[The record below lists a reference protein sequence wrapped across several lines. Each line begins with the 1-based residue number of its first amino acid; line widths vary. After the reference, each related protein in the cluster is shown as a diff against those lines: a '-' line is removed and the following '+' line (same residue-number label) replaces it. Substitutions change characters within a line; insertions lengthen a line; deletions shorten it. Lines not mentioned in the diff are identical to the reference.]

1 MRRWLGPARVGW
13 LVALAAAAGWLAW
26 GRREELGLLVAGAR
40 PGFLVAALAVGGVQ
54 LAVNAAFWRSALA
67 ALGEPVAHR
76 AVLGVSARSLLARYI
91 PGSVWYA
98 VGRGVLLNKRGVG
111 KRALAATA
119 GLEAALSVAT
129 GLALGVALLLA
140 VDRLPGGLAGLA
152 VWCALAAAA
161 VSPPAVNLGL
171 RLLAR
176 RHGGQAQRI
185 SWPRFVVLLGWM
197 VAFWLGAAGMFVLYL
212 HAFPQVTV
220 ATVEAAGAFMVA
232 WVVGFFAVFAPQGL
246 GVFEVAVATILA
258 GEPFAALALVVAAY
272 RGLTLVRDLLA
283 VGIAELTARR
293 W

>member
-1 MRRWLGPARVGW
+1 MKRWLGPARAGW

-26 GRREELGLLVAGAR
+26 RRRDELGLLVAGAR
-40 PGFLVAALAVGGVQ
+40 PGLLVAALAVGGVQ
-54 LAVNAAFWRSALA
+54 LVVNAAFWRSALA

-98 VGRGVLLNKRGVG
+98 VGRGVLLSRRGVS

-119 GLEAALSVAT
+119 ALEVALSVVT
-129 GLALGVALLLA
+129 GLGIGVALLLV

-152 VWCALAAAA
+152 VWCVLAGAA
-161 VSPPAVNLGL
+161 VSPPMVNLGL

-176 RHGGQAQRI
+176 RHGGEAQRI
-185 SWPRFVVLLGWM
+185 SWSRFLVLGGWM
-197 VAFWLGAAGMFVLYL
+197 VAFWVGAAGMFVLYL
-212 HAFPQVTV
+212 SAFPQVAV
-220 ATVEAAGAFMVA
+220 APVEAAGAFMVA

-246 GVFEVAVATILA
+246 GVFEVAVATILS
-258 GEPFAALALVVAAY
+258 GQPVAALALVVAGY
-272 RGLTLVRDLLA
+272 RALTLVRDLLA
-283 VGIAELTARR
+283 VGAAELTARR